1 MYLNYN
7 NIFSKFKN
15 GLGGLRLSGYA
26 DGSAAQRYTKH
37 VNQLDWESY
46 KKWLFS
52 NKHRGY
58 AHKLYGKSCKFW
70 QLGFNDELIT
80 MKQTRTKLEIMKALG
95 NLTRFLDIMYDT
107 SLHEEFLTWLKRKEI
122 HWSIKSNLDT
132 YLIGKRLDVTEI
144 IKKLSLI
151 PIRYQNFGL
160 FVLISGLRTGEALQ
174 AFNNHDKLCR
184 DGVMELF
191 WDRRTKKANA
201 VYCHPYLH
209 DKINHTMSTKI
220 YKYITK
226 EKVGFDLRDLRKIN
240 YTLVATKID
249 PLLAEFLQG
258 RRGNVSQRHY
268 FLPIMNHNQKKWNGL
283 WSDILMKL

>member
-1 MYLNYN
+1 MYLTCN
-7 NIFSKFKN
+7 KHLQLN
-15 GLGGLRLSGYA
+15 GLGGLSG
-26 DGSAAQRYTKH
+26 GSAAKKYIQH

-58 AHKLYGKSCKFW
+58 AHKLFGKSRKFW

-107 SLHEEFLTWLKRKEI
+107 NLHEEFLTWLKRKEI

-132 YLIGKRLDVTEI
+132 YLIGKRLDVNEI
-144 IKKLSLI
+144 IKKLNTL
-151 PIRYQNFGL
+151 PTRYQNFGL
-160 FVLISGLRTGEALQ
+160 FVLVSGLRTSEAIQ

-209 DKINHTMSTKI
+209 GRIDHTMSTKI
-220 YKYITK
+220 YKFITK
-226 EKVGFDLRDLRKIN
+226 EKVGFDLRDLRKVN
-240 YTLVATKID
+240 YTINATKID
-249 PLLAEFLQG
+249 PLLAEFMQG

-268 FLPIMNHNQKKWNGL
+268 FLPMMNHHRQKWVGIWKPLLINNRKTMN
-283 WSDILMKL
+283 I